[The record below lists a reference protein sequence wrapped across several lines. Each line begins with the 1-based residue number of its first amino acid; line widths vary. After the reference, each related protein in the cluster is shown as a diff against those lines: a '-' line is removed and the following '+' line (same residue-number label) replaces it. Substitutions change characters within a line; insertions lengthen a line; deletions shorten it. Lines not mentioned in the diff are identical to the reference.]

1 MSINV
6 PNNIN
11 EAIKILAYNEWV
23 WDHGINFVPHPKDK
37 ATVISLAEAQ
47 YPWTEKQGRLAV
59 SIVKRYLTKFETV
72 KMDLKAL
79 CDNPVFDAPFRIIS
93 SAKTI
98 ESVQDSDGNETLEMQ
113 FPYDQKIVK
122 LIRCCKEYKSLPAR
136 YFTFEREDKI
146 WSIVKT
152 DVTTYY
158 MTLIAARY
166 NFTFV
171 SEQLL
176 DEHEEI
182 KKEKLAYKRPQAVL
196 QDEKIVLK
204 NVPESLTMYWQEN
217 IANKKTLVQLDYLK
231 NFAIPQTGIKV
242 KADSEIADK
251 IAHNSNTKLWI
262 DKNAY
267 TKDKIINGLGEL
279 DCFPIVMTIA
289 GEVTDNKE
297 DINEILDW
305 INCFKRH
312 GLDEHKNI
320 SWGFELREPK
330 QYKDQTEEERFFNSH
345 RLDDATYLK
354 AFDLYQLSKNFKHV
368 DNATKIYFVRNK
380 ITRALMR
387 SKLKF
392 KCSLIALGGGYYD
405 SGGENIKRLLDNLP
419 KKLYYSN
426 AQPDSWQWNHRAII
440 KL

>member
-1 MSINV
+1 MSTNP

-23 WDHGINFVPHPKDK
+23 WEHGINFVPHPKDR

-72 KMDLKAL
+72 KMDLRSL

-113 FPYDQKIVK
+113 FPYDPKIVK

-136 YFTFEREDKI
+136 YFIFNREDKI
-146 WSIVKT
+146 WIIVKT

-176 DEHEEI
+176 DEYDEI
-182 KKEKLAYKRPQAVL
+182 KKEKLTYKRPHAVL
-196 QDEKIVLK
+196 ENEKIVLK
-204 NVPESLTMYWQEN
+204 HVAESLAMYWQEN
-217 IANKKTLVQLDYLK
+217 IANKKTLVQLDHLK
-231 NFAIPQTGIKV
+231 NFALQQTGIKV
-242 KADSEIADK
+242 KAYSEIAGK

-267 TKDKIINGLGEL
+267 SKDKIINGLGEL
-279 DCFPIVMTIA
+279 DCFPLVMTVA
-289 GEVTDNKE
+289 GAVTDNRE
-297 DINEILDW
+297 DVNEMLDW
-305 INCFKRH
+305 IQCFKRY

-320 SWGFELREPK
+320 SWGFELTEPK
-330 QYKDQTEEERFFNSH
+330 QYKDQTSEERFSTH
-345 RLDDATYLK
+345 EKLDNKTFEQ
-354 AFDLYQLSKNFKHV
+354 AFELYQLSKNFKHV
-368 DNATKIYFVRNK
+368 DSATKVYFVRNK

-387 SKLKF
+387 SNLKF
-392 KCSLIALGGGYYD
+392 KCSLVALGGGYYD

-426 AQPDSWQWNHRAII
+426 AQPETWQWRDRAII